1 MAGRRKKL
9 LMPEQMRVRFA
20 PSPTGYLHVGG
31 VRTALFNWLYARK
44 YGGKFLLRIE
54 DTDQQRNTP
63 EALQAI
69 LDGLQWL
76 GIQWDEPVV
85 FQSKRLDIYREY
97 CYQLLNE
104 GKAYY
109 CYCSPELLEE
119 KRREAQRQKKP
130 LKYDGTCRNLSE
142 KQRRKLDA
150 QGVPK
155 LIRFRVPEGVT
166 TFCDLVYTEVSFDNE
181 TISDFVILRSDEQP
195 VYQMAVVVDDAF
207 MKISLV
213 LRGDDHLSNTPKQI
227 MLYHALGLPVPQF
240 AHVPQ
245 ILGPDKKRLSKR
257 HGATSVIEYQ
267 QQGFLP
273 EAVVNF
279 LALLGWSPGND
290 REKMSRRELIDTFS
304 IEGISK
310 KSAVFDEQK
319 LLWLNGEYLRELSSE
334 QLWQPV
340 SERLVEERLIDK
352 NLAVQEKQWIVE
364 IIDLL
369 KKRAKKLSDFVE
381 MGRYFFEDPSLYEE
395 KAQRKYWKDEQTTQR
410 LQMLAEEL
418 ASLDDFTASRMEE
431 VLRVLAQRLEI
442 AAATLIHSTRLAV
455 SGRSFGPGLFELM
468 EVSGKKAVIRRL
480 QKAIQFLT
488 Q

>member
-1 MAGRRKKL
+1 MT
-9 LMPEQMRVRFA
+9 EQIRVRFA

-31 VRTALFNWLYARK
+31 ARTALFNWLYARK

-69 LDGLQWL
+69 LDGLLWL
-76 GIQWDEPVV
+76 GLQWDEPVV

-97 CYQLLNE
+97 CYRLLRQ

-109 CYCSPELLEE
+109 CYCSPDLLEK
-119 KRREAQRQKKP
+119 KRQEAQRQKKP
-130 LKYDGTCRNLSE
+130 WKYDGTCRNLSE
-142 KQRRKLDA
+142 EQKRRLDA
-150 QGVPK
+150 QGAPK

-166 TFCDLVYTEVSFDNE
+166 AFHDLVHGEVSFNNE
-181 TISDFVILRSDEQP
+181 TIGDFVILRSDGQP

-207 MKISLV
+207 MEISLV

-227 MLYHALGLPVPQF
+227 MLYQALGFPVPQF

-257 HGATSVIEYQ
+257 HGATSVTQYQ
-267 QQGFLP
+267 KEGFLP

-279 LALLGWSPGND
+279 LALLGWSPGDN
-290 REKMSRRELIDTFS
+290 REKMSRQELIDAFS
-304 IEGISK
+304 VEGISK

-340 SERLVEERLIDK
+340 SERLVEEGLIDEALMVEK
-352 NLAVQEKQWIVE
+352 KQWILR

-369 KKRAKKLSDFVE
+369 KERAKKLSDFVE
-381 MGRYFFEDPSLYEE
+381 LGRYFFEDPSEYEKE
-395 KAQRKYWKDEQTTQR
+395 AQRKYWKDQQTVQR

-418 ASLDDFTASRMEE
+418 ACLDDFTAARVEE
-431 VLRVLAQRLEI
+431 VLRDLAQRLEI
-442 AAATLIHSTRLAV
+442 VAAKLIHPTRLAV

-468 EVSGKKAVIRRL
+468 EVLGKETVIRRL
-480 QKAIQFLT
+480 QKAIRFLT
-488 Q
+488 QQRESLKVQ

>member
-1 MAGRRKKL
+1 MS
-9 LMPEQMRVRFA
+9 EQIRVRFA

-31 VRTALFNWLYARK
+31 ARTALFNWLYARK

-69 LDGLQWL
+69 LDGLRWL
-76 GIQWDEPVV
+76 GLQWDEPVV

-97 CYQLLNE
+97 CYRLLHQ
-104 GKAYY
+104 GKA
-109 CYCSPELLEE
+109 
-119 KRREAQRQKKP
+119 
-130 LKYDGTCRNLSE
+130 
-142 KQRRKLDA
+142 
-150 QGVPK
+150 
-155 LIRFRVPEGVT
+155 
-166 TFCDLVYTEVSFDNE
+166 
-181 TISDFVILRSDEQP
+181 DFVILRSDGQP
-195 VYQMAVVVDDAF
+195 VYQMAVVVDDAL

-227 MLYHALGLPVPQF
+227 MLYQALGFPIPQF

-257 HGATSVIEYQ
+257 HGATSVTQYQ
-267 QQGFLP
+267 KDGFLP

-279 LALLGWSPGND
+279 LALLGWSPGDN
-290 REKMSRRELIDTFS
+290 REKMSRQELIEAFS
-304 IEGISK
+304 IQGISK

-340 SERLVEERLIDK
+340 SKRLVEEGLIDK
-352 NLAVQEKQWIVE
+352 TLLLEKKQWILR

-369 KKRAKKLSDFVE
+369 KERAKKLSDFVE
-381 MGRYFFEDPSLYEE
+381 LGRYFFEDPSEYEE
-395 KAQRKYWKDEQTTQR
+395 KGQRRHWKDEQTAQR
-410 LQMLAEEL
+410 LKMLAEEL
-418 ASLDDFTASRMEE
+418 TCLDDFTARRIEE
-431 VLRVLAQRLEI
+431 AVRDLARRLGI
-442 AAATLIHSTRLAV
+442 AAAQLIHPTRLAV

-468 EVSGKKAVIRRL
+468 EVLGKEAVIRRL
-480 QKAIQFLT
+480 RMAVQFLT
-488 Q
+488 QKDGP

>member
-1 MAGRRKKL
+1 MS
-9 LMPEQMRVRFA
+9 EQIRVRFA

-31 VRTALFNWLYARK
+31 ARTALFNWLYARK

-69 LDGLQWL
+69 LDGLRWL
-76 GIQWDEPVV
+76 GLQWDEPVV

-97 CYQLLNE
+97 CYRLLHQ

-109 CYCSPELLEE
+109 CYCSAALLEK
-119 KRREAQRQKKP
+119 KRQQAQRQRKP
-130 LKYDGTCRNLSE
+130 WKYDGTCRNLSE
-142 KQRRKLDA
+142 EQKRRLDA

-155 LIRFRVPEGVT
+155 SIRFRVPEGVT
-166 TFCDLVYTEVSFDNE
+166 AFEDLVHGEVSFDNE
-181 TISDFVILRSDEQP
+181 TIGDFVILRSDGQP
-195 VYQMAVVVDDAF
+195 VYQMAVVVDDAL

-227 MLYHALGLPVPQF
+227 MLYQALGFPIPQF

-257 HGATSVIEYQ
+257 HGATSVTQYQ
-267 QQGFLP
+267 KDGFLP

-279 LALLGWSPGND
+279 LALLGWSPGDN
-290 REKMSRRELIDTFS
+290 REKMSRQELIEAFS
-304 IEGISK
+304 IQGISK

-340 SERLVEERLIDK
+340 SKRLVEEGLIDK
-352 NLAVQEKQWIVE
+352 TLLLEKKQWILR

-369 KKRAKKLSDFVE
+369 KERAKKLSDFVE
-381 MGRYFFEDPSLYEE
+381 LGRYFFEDPSEYEE
-395 KAQRKYWKDEQTTQR
+395 KGQRRHWKDEQTAQR
-410 LQMLAEEL
+410 LKMLAEEL
-418 ASLDDFTASRMEE
+418 TCLDDFTARRIEE
-431 VLRVLAQRLEI
+431 AVRDLARRLGI
-442 AAATLIHSTRLAV
+442 AAAQLIHPTRLAV

-468 EVSGKKAVIRRL
+468 EVLGKEAVIRRL
-480 QKAIQFLT
+480 RMAVQFLT
-488 Q
+488 QKDGP